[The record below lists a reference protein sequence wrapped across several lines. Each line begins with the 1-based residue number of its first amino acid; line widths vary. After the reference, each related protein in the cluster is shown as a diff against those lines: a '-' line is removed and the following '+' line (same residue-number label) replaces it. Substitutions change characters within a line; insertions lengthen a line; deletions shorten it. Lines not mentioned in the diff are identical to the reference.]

1 MQDDEAAQLR
11 CKPIL
16 HTNNVTWVATPEH
29 GRKVVLITKK
39 EAYCALAHYVLPPL
53 STHKLCTNRSF
64 VLGDGRVSL
73 RGWFGA
79 RGRGA
84 QAQGSGIRTFLRTRV
99 FRHTNCVSGQSRPW
113 TVSTLMGL
121 LKNGFKPGS
130 SLSRAK
136 AGNCTT
142 DCNSSDNL
150 SLFLCC
156 FSNPTYLTTDVYYTT
171 HTLVGC
177 RASPP
182 QGWEVYSTIWLSIV

>member
-29 GRKVVLITKK
+29 GRKVVLITTK
-39 EAYCALAHYVLPPL
+39 EAYCALAHYVLTPL

-84 QAQGSGIRTFLRTRV
+84 QAQGSGIRTFLCTRV
-99 FRHTNCVSGQSRPW
+99 FRHTIASVVNRGRGLCPHS
-113 TVSTLMGL
+113 GL
-121 LKNGFKPGS
+121 LKNGFKPES

-142 DCNSSDNL
+142 DCNSPDNL
-150 SLFLCC
+150 SLFLYC
-156 FSNPTYLTTDVYYTT
+156 FSNPTYLT
-171 HTLVGC
+171 H
-177 RASPP
+177 
-182 QGWEVYSTIWLSIV
+182 